1 MRSPFLVAVGIRDA
15 FASLMGLVLSEPM
28 PLLVEGSTL
37 LCGRARGD
45 DIGGEKVVRVGA
57 STASESLQHLSII
70 IGRK

>member
-1 MRSPFLVAVGIRDA
+1 M
-15 FASLMGLVLSEPM
+15 SEPI

-37 LCGRARGD
+37 LYGRVQGD
-45 DIGGEKVVRVGA
+45 DIGGEMIVRVRA